1 MTTLMQ
7 GVRRLLVLTAL
18 LTAGSASS
26 VSANPATGPEPT
38 VHAADGVYTVTAEFS
53 VWAPATIA
61 IAALTDYENIPR
73 FMPAVRASTVL
84 ERTAAHTVIEQEAL
98 ARFMMF
104 SKRIHLVL
112 EVREHAGTIRFRD
125 RCGQSFGQ
133 YEGAWTISERGG
145 RTSIRYQLSA
155 RPAFDVPGF
164 LLKRLLKRDAA
175 LMIEQLQTE
184 IAARAVAR

>member
-1 MTTLMQ
+1 MVMT
-7 GVRRLLVLTAL
+7 RRFVQLVLLWGFAL
-18 LTAGSASS
+18 ALSASS
-26 VSANPATGPEPT
+26 VSASPATGPEPT
-38 VHAADGVYTVTAEFS
+38 VRAADGLYTVTAEFN
-53 VWAPATIA
+53 VAEPATIA

-73 FMPAVRASTVL
+73 FMPAVHASTVL
-84 ERTAAHTVIEQEAL
+84 ERTAAYTVIEQEAL

-112 EVREHAGTIRFRD
+112 EVREHPGTIRFRD
-125 RCGQSFGQ
+125 RCGQSFSQ
-133 YEGAWTISERGG
+133 YEGTWTISESGG

-175 LMIEQLQTE
+175 VMIEQLQTE
-184 IAARAVAR
+184 IASRAVGR

>member
-1 MTTLMQ
+1 
-7 GVRRLLVLTAL
+7 
-18 LTAGSASS
+18 
-26 VSANPATGPEPT
+26 

-53 VWAPATIA
+53 VSEPATIA

-73 FMPAVRASTVL
+73 FMPAVRDSTVL
-84 ERTAAHTVIEQEAL
+84 ERTAAHTVIEEAL

-104 SKRIHLVL
+104 SRRIHLVL

-145 RTSIRYQLSA
+145 RTSITYQLSA
-155 RPAFDVPGF
+155 RPAIDVPGF

-175 LMIEQLQTE
+175 VMIEQLQTE
-184 IAARAVAR
+184 IAARAGR